1 MLYAKIEC
9 NILSLCIMCRGCHVL
24 SVESTCTRGRG
35 RGIAG
40 GLVRT
45 LLQPL
50 WPHLGKMLAQIKEV
64 QSREVLVDGVKGQTW
79 SELPGTTACIQ
90 VSESPI
96 K

>member
-1 MLYAKIEC
+1 M
-9 NILSLCIMCRGCHVL
+9 
-24 SVESTCTRGRG
+24 
-35 RGIAG
+35 
-40 GLVRT
+40 

-50 WPHLGKMLAQIKEV
+50 WPHLGKMLTQIKEV

-79 SELPGTTACIQ
+79 SVLPGTTACIQ